1 MGIGCGV
8 CIGRAGLAG
17 RLAVLAADFFG
28 QLSFPNV
35 VVGSD
40 FCAAFRAGFRAGF
53 FSCLF
58 TFLPDMMRAVSKTK
72 YKKNDFS

>member
-28 QLSFPNV
+28 QWSFPNV

-40 FCAAFRAGFRAGF
+40 FCAGFPAGFRAGFRAGF
-53 FSCLF
+53 FSCLL
-58 TFLPDMMRAVSKTK
+58 TFLPDMIRAVSK
-72 YKKNDFS
+72 S